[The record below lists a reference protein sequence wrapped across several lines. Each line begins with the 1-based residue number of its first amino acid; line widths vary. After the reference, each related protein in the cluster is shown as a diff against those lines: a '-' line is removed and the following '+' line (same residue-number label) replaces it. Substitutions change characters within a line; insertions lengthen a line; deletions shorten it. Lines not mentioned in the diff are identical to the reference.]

1 MRSMANFQV
10 IFSGNEDELYK
21 FIITW
26 KMLTDLKKYEEIKK
40 EIERLED
47 RLRDMKE
54 EISKLEDIR
63 RSLQKEVAELTA
75 KRETLKKEI
84 PSHQPA
90 DIKLDI

>member
-1 MRSMANFQV
+1 MANFQV